1 MRTCRGLPP
10 LTPAP
15 SLNAASSATRGA
27 HVPIG
32 RAITI
37 GSFDGIHLG
46 HQALIQTTCMIARRE
61 SLTATLLSFYPH
73 PRRFFNPGARLARI
87 LPLRD
92 KLALLES
99 MGVDECRLLAFNRTL
114 SEMPAEDFVRN
125 LLFQGL
131 GMRHLTVGDAF
142 RFGHRRRGDT
152 DLLERM
158 GEKLGFAV
166 SIVPAVRDGKGVVSS
181 SRIRDHL
188 EAGQWREAI
197 ECLGHGVALR
207 GRVQRGQQLG
217 RTLGFP
223 TLNLRMPNDLAIS
236 GIFSVW
242 VDGLGGVRRA
252 GVASLGRRPT
262 VENAGRMLLEVF
274 VFDWEGNAYGH
285 DVCVTLVDFIRPE
298 AHFESLSAMTQQMQK
313 DLAKAREQLKQ

>member
-10 LTPAP
+10 LSPAASLHAAP
-15 SLNAASSATRGA
+15 SAALGA
-27 HVPIG
+27 HGSIG

-46 HQALIQTTCMIARRE
+46 HQALIQATCMLARRE

-73 PRRFFNPGARLARI
+73 PRRFFNRGARLARI

-92 KLALLES
+92 KLAMLES
-99 MGVDECRLLAFNRTL
+99 MGVDECRLLAFNRPL
-114 SEMPAEDFVRN
+114 SEMAAEDFVRN
-125 LLFQGL
+125 LLVQGL
-131 GMRHLTVGDAF
+131 GMRHLTVGEAF
-142 RFGHRRRGDT
+142 RFGHRRQGDT
-152 DLLERM
+152 DLLER
-158 GEKLGFAV
+158 LGRSLDFAV
-166 SIVPAVRDGKGVVSS
+166 SIVPAVRDAKGVVSS

-188 EAGQWREAI
+188 EAGHFREAL
-197 ECLGHGVALR
+197 ECLGHAIELR
-207 GRVQRGQQLG
+207 GRVRRGQQLG

-242 VDGLGGVRRA
+242 VDGLGEQRRA

-274 VFDWEGNAYGH
+274 VFDWEGEAYGR

-298 AHFESLSAMTQQMQK
+298 AHFDSLSAMTHQMQK
-313 DLAKAREQLKQ
+313 DLAQAREQLKQ